1 LDEKKSVESDIEEI
15 SFDYLHF
22 GALRDTPYQRTI
34 LGPQENIKRISR
46 NDLLNFID
54 MHYNGPRITVIATG
68 DVEHDKVSEYVQKY
82 FNKLS
87 PIDKFVKPNWSP
99 ITDITPSEIR
109 INTDSNSSH
118 ITIGLKGTISSDP
131 ASYIQNLFQSLF
143 LPWEK
148 NVGGGSHFNS
158 TITQKLHDAGAISF
172 KPYSVSYKYAG
183 LQGFQ
188 IETSKNINTC
198 LEVLF
203 KEPQRIFESLTEEDI
218 KVLKQKKHLNST
230 IKSDP
235 IDTIDD
241 IFHDMDNVGRRVSIP
256 EILMRV
262 DSITLDQMKDWIY
275 KYFNNYTPSIVAI
288 GKGVD
293 EFYSYDKIQKLTHWN

>member
-1 LDEKKSVESDIEEI
+1 MLVYKDS
-15 SFDYLHF
+15 
-22 GALRDTPYQRTI
+22 
-34 LGPQENIKRISR
+34 
-46 NDLLNFID
+46 
-54 MHYNGPRITVIATG
+54 
-68 DVEHDKVSEYVQKY
+68 
-82 FNKLS
+82 KL
-87 PIDKFVKPNWSP
+87 K
-99 ITDITPSEIR
+99 
-109 INTDSNSSH
+109 H
-118 ITIGLKGTISSDP
+118 
-131 ASYIQNLFQSLF
+131 Q
-143 LPWEK
+143 
-148 NVGGGSHFNS
+148 
-158 TITQKLHDAGAISF
+158 
-172 KPYSVSYKYAG
+172 
-183 LQGFQ
+183 
-188 IETSKNINTC
+188 KNINTC

-218 KVLKQKKHLNST
+218 KVLKQKHLNST